1 MQVLDGKTV
10 LLPNIFDPSELRS
23 DITGKVVRYL
33 HENGAQV
40 GLGEAFV
47 EVEAMKVT
55 RQQLHLLEHLVF
67 FCAHCY
73 DSISACCH
81 SQVH

>member
-1 MQVLDGKTV
+1 LQVLDGKTV

-55 RQQLHLLEHLVF
+55 LHQTP
-67 FCAHCY
+67 
-73 DSISACCH
+73 IT
-81 SQVH
+81 